1 MFKRIKLTNFK
12 AWRKSG
18 DVNLAPVTLLLGEN
32 STGKSSFLQSLLLMK
47 QTASSPDRSIH
58 LNLGGDEVNDF
69 VDMGSF
75 EDLLTHNPEN
85 RKVSIEMDVAGE
97 AKKGFVKVD
106 YVQDSKKSPV
116 VDELQLSADNQH
128 WYRAVRASKGYF
140 SIYRPNET
148 RTSLKSSEYAPE
160 RGISFS
166 KEAIYKFGTQGAE
179 VEDSSLNIRREL
191 ESISYLGPL
200 RIKPK
205 RTYVWNRT
213 RPGLIGVD
221 GSEAIPA
228 LLASSHES
236 AKNGDG
242 LIESVSRWLKKMK
255 VADRLEVKTFG
266 SGNYNILVHRDGV
279 AANLIDVGT
288 GISQVL
294 PVLVLAYFAPENSTI
309 ILEEPEIHLHPL
321 AQSLLAEL
329 FLEVSQKRKVQ
340 FIVETHSE
348 HLFRRMQTLVATDQ
362 VKPEQCALYFVER
375 KGADAVMKTLKMDKY
390 GRLDKWPDNFFGDAT
405 GEVRKQAQETM
416 QRMKSERVSQ

>member
-12 AWRKSG
+12 AWRESG

-32 STGKSSFLQSLLLMK
+32 STGKSSLLQSLLLMK
-47 QTASSPDRSIH
+47 QTAISPDRTIH
-58 LNLGGDEVNDF
+58 LNLGGDEANDY

-75 EDLLTHNPEN
+75 EDLLTHNPEQ
-85 RKVSIEMDVAGE
+85 RQIRIEMDVEGDFG
-97 AKKGFVKVD
+97 KRFLKVD
-106 YVQDSKKSPV
+106 YAQDSKKSPV
-116 VDELQLSADNQH
+116 VDELQLSTDNQH
-128 WYRAVRASKGYF
+128 WFRAVRTSKGAF
-140 SIYRPNET
+140 NIYQPNET
-148 RTSLKSSEYAPE
+148 RTSLKSREYAPE

-166 KEAIYKFGTQGAE
+166 KEAIYKLGPLGGE

-200 RIKPK
+200 RSKPK

-221 GSEAIPA
+221 GSEAVFA
-228 LLASSHES
+228 LLASNSTS
-236 AKNGDG
+236 TKNSDG
-242 LIESVSRWLKKMK
+242 LVESVSKWLKRMK
-255 VADRLEVKTFG
+255 IADKLEVKTIG

-279 AANLIDVGT
+279 PANLIDVGT

-329 FLEVSQKRKVQ
+329 FVEVSRKRKVQ

-348 HLFRRMQTLVATDQ
+348 HLFRRMQTLVATNKA
-362 VKPEQCALYFVER
+362 KPEQCALYFVER
-375 KGADAVMKTLKMDKY
+375 KNSDAVLKTLSMDKY
-390 GRLDKWPDNFFGDAT
+390 GRLEEWPQNFFGDAT
-405 GEVRKQAQETM
+405 GELRKQAQETM
-416 QRMKSERVSQ
+416 QRMKAERASQ

>member
-12 AWRKSG
+12 AWRESG

-32 STGKSSFLQSLLLMK
+32 STGKSSLLQSLLLMK
-47 QTASSPDRSIH
+47 QTATSPDRTIH
-58 LNLGGDEVNDF
+58 LNLGGDEANDY

-75 EDLLTHNPEN
+75 EDLLTHNPEQ
-85 RKVSIEMDVAGE
+85 RQIRIEMDVEG
-97 AKKGFVKVD
+97 GFGKRFLKVD
-106 YVQDSKKSPV
+106 YAQDSKKSPV
-116 VDELQLSADNQH
+116 VDELQLSTDNQH
-128 WYRAVRASKGYF
+128 WFRAVRTSKGAF
-140 SIYRPNET
+140 NIYQPSET
-148 RTSLKSSEYAPE
+148 RTSLKSREHAPE

-166 KEAIYKFGTQGAE
+166 KEAIYKLGPLGGE

-200 RIKPK
+200 RSKPK

-221 GSEAIPA
+221 GSEAVLA
-228 LLASSHES
+228 LLASNSTS
-236 AKNGDG
+236 AKNSDG
-242 LIESVSRWLKKMK
+242 LVESVSKWLKRMK
-255 VADRLEVKTFG
+255 IADKLEVKTIG

-279 AANLIDVGT
+279 PANLSDVGT

-329 FLEVSQKRKVQ
+329 FVEVSLQRKVQ

-348 HLFRRMQTLVATDQ
+348 HLFRRMQTLVATNK

-375 KGADAVMKTLKMDKY
+375 KNADAVLKTLSMDKY
-390 GRLDKWPDNFFGDAT
+390 GRLEEWPQNFFGDAT
-405 GEVRKQAQETM
+405 GELRKQAQETM
-416 QRMKSERVSQ
+416 QRMKAERANQ